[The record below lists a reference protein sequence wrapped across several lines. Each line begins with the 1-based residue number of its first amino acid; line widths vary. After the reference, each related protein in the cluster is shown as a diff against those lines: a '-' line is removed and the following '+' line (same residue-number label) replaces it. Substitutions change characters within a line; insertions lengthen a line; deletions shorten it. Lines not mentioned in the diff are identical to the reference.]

1 MKLNIGCG
9 NHYADGWTNLDPNPG
24 DTVRPDVVSS
34 LTDLPPQI
42 NGVTAVYLGHVLEHL
57 PFDSLAPALRGLWA
71 RCVPGAT
78 VALVGPDVD
87 RASLLHERE
96 EITAETL
103 HGAIHGAGR
112 WHGDEHLW
120 GCTEQLLLD
129 VARDS
134 GLDARPVP
142 IGSVELDAFP
152 VVSRALWQCAILG
165 TVPGTRATPER

>member
-1 MKLNIGCG
+1 VRLNVGCG
-9 NHYADGWTNLDPNPG
+9 DHYADGWTNLDLNPG
-24 DTVRPDVVSS
+24 DTVRPDVVGS
-34 LTDLPPQI
+34 LTELPPQI
-42 NGVTAVYLGHVLEHL
+42 SGVTAVYCGHVLEHL
-57 PFDSLAPALRGLWA
+57 PFYSLASALRGLWA

-87 RASLLHERE
+87 RANLLHERG

-120 GCTEQLLLD
+120 ACTEQLLLD
-129 VARDS
+129 VARVS

-142 IGSVELDAFP
+142 IGSPELDAFP
-152 VVSRALWQCAILG
+152 VVSRAPWQCAILG
-165 TVPGTRATPER
+165 AAPGNPVSS